1 MCVFM
6 CIYIYDNIEYHV
18 ICICIYNV
26 YYGIYTHDGS
36 MVLLYMVCHGSHQ
49 NTPFMLAYIS
59 YMDDMGYIYI
69 YVYIYMI
76 TSCFGIGTFCFL
88 LFFGRSF
95 FETLALG
102 LGTCITIGMFSG
114 MGILPSRQAWLAGK
128 YTKKTEAWKKWM
140 FIAGNTGRNGCLV
153 RWKNHLQLEN
163 LQPASRL
170 MTALRVSYMA
180 SYASPHRIDQD
191 FLMEMGRNLLMGSRP
206 ILDIDW
212 IDGFFWLKKN
222 TFQYFYTY
230 VFVGIEQRK
239 NQLMLVGGWANPLKN
254 DGVRQLGI
262 WFPIYGKIKAMF
274 QTTNQNRYLSP
285 NLRI

>member
-1 MCVFM
+1 MPWIPSKYPLYVSIYIIHGWYGIYIYIYMF
-6 CIYIYDNIEYHV
+6 IYIYDNILFWYRY
-18 ICICIYNV
+18 ILFSAIFW
-26 YYGIYTHDGS
+26 
-36 MVLLYMVCHGSHQ
+36 
-49 NTPFMLAYIS
+49 PFI
-59 YMDDMGYIYI
+59 
-69 YVYIYMI
+69 
-76 TSCFGIGTFCFL
+76 
-88 LFFGRSF
+88 

-222 TFQYFYTY
+222 TFN
-230 VFVGIEQRK
+230 ISIHMS
-239 NQLMLVGGWANPLKN
+239 L
-254 DGVRQLGI
+254 
-262 WFPIYGKIKAMF
+262 
-274 QTTNQNRYLSP
+274 
-285 NLRI
+285 